1 MTAYVIR
8 RVLQGI
14 AVVFG
19 VTLIVFIV
27 LHMLPGGPARGM
39 LGPEA
44 TTQQVQ
50 QFIVQNGYNKPLWV
64 QYWKFIDQTVHGNLG
79 YSYSNNQNVSTLLAN
94 DLPKTA
100 ALVGLA
106 YLVAL
111 IVAVPLG
118 ILQALRRN
126 SVVDY
131 VTTGVSFIAYSM
143 PTFWLGLLLIIGF
156 AVSWRLLPAE
166 GPQGA
171 TVAAVLHD
179 PKAMILPVLTLALVT
194 IATFSRF
201 MRSSAIET
209 LVQDYIR
216 TARAM
221 GMPERTVLSR
231 HLLRN
236 SLSPIITLIGISLP
250 VVISGAV
257 LTESVFNYPGM
268 GLLIWNAATAH
279 DFPVLL
285 GATIV
290 LASVTV
296 IGSLIADILYAV
308 ADPRVRYGVRYS

>member
-1 MTAYVIR
+1 MTAYLVR

-19 VTLIVFIV
+19 VTLIVFII
-27 LHMLPGGPARGM
+27 LHALPGGPARGM

-44 TTQQVQ
+44 TQQQVH
-50 QFIVQNGYNKPLWV
+50 QFIVANGYNKPLWV
-64 QYWKFIDQTVHGNLG
+64 QYWRFVDQLFHGNLG
-79 YSYSNNQNVSTLLAN
+79 YSYQNNQTVAALLAD

-100 ALVGLA
+100 VLVGLA

-118 ILQALRRN
+118 ILQAVRRN

-131 VTTGVSFIAYSM
+131 VSTGASFVAYSM
-143 PTFWLGLLLIIGF
+143 PTFWLGILLILGF
-156 AVSWRLLPAE
+156 AINWRLVPAE

-171 TVAAVLHD
+171 TVSAVLQD
-179 PKAMILPVLTLALVT
+179 PKAMILPVATLALVT
-194 IATFSRF
+194 IAQFSRF

-209 LVQDYIR
+209 LVQDHIR

-221 GMPERTVLSR
+221 GMPERSILLR
-231 HLLRN
+231 YLLRN
-236 SLSPIITLIGISLP
+236 SLIPIITLVGLSLP
-250 VVISGAV
+250 YTISGAV
-257 LTESVFNYPGM
+257 ITESVFNYPGM

-285 GATIV
+285 GSVIALAT
-290 LASVTV
+290 VTV
-296 IGSLIADILYAV
+296 VGSLLADVLYAV
-308 ADPRVRYGVRYS
+308 ADPRVRYS

>member
-1 MTAYVIR
+1 VTAYLVR

-27 LHMLPGGPARGM
+27 LHALPGGPARGM

-44 TTQQVQ
+44 TQQQVQ
-50 QFIVQNGYNKPLWV
+50 QFIAANGYDRPLWV
-64 QYWKFIDQTVHGNLG
+64 QYWRFIDQTVHGNLG
-79 YSYSNNQNVSTLLAN
+79 YSYTNNQNVTTLLAN

-100 ALVGLA
+100 VLVGLA

-111 IVAVPLG
+111 VVAVPLG
-118 ILQALRRN
+118 IMQALRRN
-126 SVVDY
+126 TAVDY

-143 PTFWLGLLLIIGF
+143 PTFWLGLLLILGF

-171 TVAAVLHD
+171 TAAAVLAD
-179 PKAMILPVLTLALVT
+179 PRAMILPVLTLGLVT
-194 IATFSRF
+194 IASFSRF

-221 GMPERTVLSR
+221 GIPEHAVLLR

-236 SLSPIITLIGISLP
+236 SLSPVITLTGLSLP

-268 GLLIWNAATAH
+268 GLLIWNAATEH
-279 DFPVLL
+279 DYPVLL

-290 LASVTV
+290 LATVTV
-296 IGSLIADILYAV
+296 IGSLVADILYAV
-308 ADPRVRYGVRYS
+308 ADPRIRYS

>member
-1 MTAYVIR
+1 MTAYLVR

-19 VTLIVFIV
+19 VTLIIFII
-27 LHMLPGGPARGM
+27 LHALPGGPARGM

-44 TTQQVQ
+44 TEQQVQ
-50 QFIVQNGYNKPLWV
+50 QFIAANGYNKPLWV
-64 QYWKFIDQTVHGNLG
+64 QYWRFIDQTVHGNLG
-79 YSYSNNQNVSTLLAN
+79 YSYSNNATVGSLLSD

-100 ALVGLA
+100 V
-106 YLVAL
+106 LVAL
-111 IVAVPLG
+111 AYAVALVIAVPLG
-118 ILQALRRN
+118 IMQALRRD
-126 SVVDY
+126 SAADY
-131 VTTGVSFIAYSM
+131 ITTGASFIAYSM
-143 PTFWLGLLLIIGF
+143 PTFWLGLLLILGF

-171 TVAAVLHD
+171 TVSAVLHD

-194 IATFSRF
+194 IASFSRF

-221 GMPERTVLSR
+221 GIPERTVLLR

-236 SLSPIITLIGISLP
+236 SLSPIITLIGLSLP

-290 LASVTV
+290 LATVTV
-296 IGSLIADILYAV
+296 IGSLVADILYAV
-308 ADPRVRYGVRYS
+308 ADPRVRYS